1 MAEYP
6 YHHSVSLAQD
16 KCKGCTNCLK
26 RCPTEA
32 IRIRG
37 GHAVIKSE
45 RCIDCGECI
54 RLCPYRAKIALY
66 DQFEDFSSYR
76 WKIAIP
82 APALYGQFD
91 KLDDLD
97 YILTG
102 LVEMGFNDV
111 FEVARAAELVSEY
124 TRAYLHQP
132 GIVKPVISSACPAV
146 VRLISVRFPYLLDNV
161 LPLLPPV
168 ELAARMAKEEA
179 LRRHPELDERDVC
192 ALFISPCPAKV
203 SYARNP
209 IGVEKSAVDGVLS
222 ISDVYFKL
230 VPAMKKIK
238 EPYVTSRS
246 GIIGISW
253 AGTGGESAA
262 LLNDKYLAAD
272 GIENVIKV
280 LDEIEKENFLGLEFI
295 ELNACN
301 GGCVGGAMNMENPFI
316 AKARLQN
323 LRRYLPVSQNR
334 SQRAAHEG
342 SEIPPEMMWEA
353 GVDYRPIL
361 QLDEDR
367 GEALR
372 KMMRMQEIS
381 QSFSNLDCG
390 SCGAP
395 SCMALAEDIVR
406 GEADESDCVIRM
418 RQQIEDIWRT
428 MGRMVHEAGVPDAKE
443 KGEETNGDSQ

>member
-1 MAEYP
+1 MENNDIRR
-6 YHHSVSLAQD
+6 HSVSLD
-16 KCKGCTNCLK
+16 LEKCKGCTNCLK

-54 RLCPYRAKIALY
+54 RVCPYRAKLAKCDRL
-66 DQFEDFSSYR
+66 DDFSHYK

-82 APALYGQFD
+82 APALYGQFAE
-91 KLDDLD
+91 LDDLD

-102 LVEMGFNDV
+102 LLQIGFDDV
-111 FEVARAAELVSEY
+111 FEVARAAEIVSEY
-124 TRAYLHQP
+124 TRHYLHRP
-132 GIVKPVISSACPAV
+132 DITKPVISSACPAV

-161 LPLLPPV
+161 LPILPPV
-168 ELAARMAKEEA
+168 ELAARMAKQEA
-179 LRRHPELDERDVC
+179 MRRHPNLKEKDIC

-222 ISDVYFKL
+222 ISDIFFRL
-230 VPAMKKIK
+230 VPALKKI
-238 EPYVTSRS
+238 EVPTVTSRS

-253 AGTGGESAA
+253 AGSGGESSA

-280 LDEIEKENFLGLEFI
+280 LDEIEKENFAGLEFI
-295 ELNACN
+295 ELNACS

-334 SQRAAHEG
+334 MHYPGYEG
-342 SEIPPEMMWEA
+342 EDDIPEELFWSDT
-353 GVDYRPIL
+353 VDYLPIM
-361 QLDEDR
+361 QLDTDR
-367 GEALR
+367 AEALR
-372 KMMRMQEIS
+372 KMQRMQQIDDTLP
-381 QSFSNLDCG
+381 NLDCG

-395 SCMALAEDIVR
+395 SCSALAEDIVR
-406 GEADESDCVIRM
+406 GEADESNCVIRM

-428 MGRMVHEAGVPDAKE
+428 MGRMVHE
-443 KGEETNGDSQ
+443 GD

>member
-1 MAEYP
+1 LENNDIRR
-6 YHHSVSLAQD
+6 HSVSLD
-16 KCKGCTNCLK
+16 LEKCKGCTNCLK

-54 RLCPYRAKIALY
+54 RVCPYRAKLAKCDRL
-66 DQFEDFSSYR
+66 DDFSHYK

-82 APALYGQFD
+82 APALYGQFAE
-91 KLDDLD
+91 LDDLD

-102 LVEMGFNDV
+102 LLQIGFDDV
-111 FEVARAAELVSEY
+111 FEVARAAEIVSEY
-124 TRAYLHQP
+124 TRHYLHRP
-132 GIVKPVISSACPAV
+132 DITKPVISSACPAV

-161 LPLLPPV
+161 LPILPPV
-168 ELAARMAKEEA
+168 ELAARMAKQEA
-179 LRRHPELDERDVC
+179 MRRHPNLKEKDIC
-192 ALFISPCPAKV
+192 ALFISPCPSKV

-222 ISDVYFKL
+222 ISDIFFRL
-230 VPAMKKIK
+230 VPALKKI
-238 EPYVTSRS
+238 EVPTVTSRS

-253 AGTGGESAA
+253 AGSGGESSA

-280 LDEIEKENFLGLEFI
+280 LDEIEKENFAGLEFI
-295 ELNACN
+295 ELNACS

-334 SQRAAHEG
+334 MHYPGYEG
-342 SEIPPEMMWEA
+342 EDDIPEELFWSDT
-353 GVDYRPIL
+353 VDYLPIM
-361 QLDEDR
+361 QLDTDR
-367 GEALR
+367 AEALR
-372 KMMRMQEIS
+372 KMQRMQQIDDTLP
-381 QSFSNLDCG
+381 NLDCG

-395 SCMALAEDIVR
+395 SCSALAEDIVR

-428 MGRMVHEAGVPDAKE
+428 MGRMVHE
-443 KGEETNGDSQ
+443 GD

>member
-1 MAEYP
+1 MENNDIRR
-6 YHHSVSLAQD
+6 HSVSLD
-16 KCKGCTNCLK
+16 LEKCKGCTNCLK

-54 RLCPYRAKIALY
+54 RVCPYRAKLAKCDRL
-66 DQFEDFSSYR
+66 DDFSHYK

-82 APALYGQFD
+82 APALYGQFAE
-91 KLDDLD
+91 LDDLD

-102 LVEMGFNDV
+102 LLQIGFDDV
-111 FEVARAAELVSEY
+111 FEVARAAEIVSEY
-124 TRAYLHQP
+124 TRHYLHRP
-132 GIVKPVISSACPAV
+132 DITKPVISSACPAV

-161 LPLLPPV
+161 LPILPPV
-168 ELAARMAKEEA
+168 ELAARMAKQEA
-179 LRRHPELDERDVC
+179 MRRHPNLKEKDIC

-222 ISDVYFKL
+222 ISDIFFRL
-230 VPAMKKIK
+230 VPALKKI
-238 EPYVTSRS
+238 EVPTVTSRS

-253 AGTGGESAA
+253 AGSGGESSA

-280 LDEIEKENFLGLEFI
+280 LDEIEKENFAGLEFI
-295 ELNACN
+295 ELNACS

-334 SQRAAHEG
+334 MHYPGYEG
-342 SEIPPEMMWEA
+342 EDDIPEELFWSDT
-353 GVDYRPIL
+353 VDYLPIM
-361 QLDEDR
+361 QLDTDR
-367 GEALR
+367 AEALR
-372 KMMRMQEIS
+372 KMQRMQQIDDTLP
-381 QSFSNLDCG
+381 NLDCG

-395 SCMALAEDIVR
+395 SCSALAEDIVR

-428 MGRMVHEAGVPDAKE
+428 MGRMVHE
-443 KGEETNGDSQ
+443 GD

>member
-1 MAEYP
+1 MENNDIRR
-6 YHHSVSLAQD
+6 HSVSLD
-16 KCKGCTNCLK
+16 LEKCKGCTNCLK

-54 RLCPYRAKIALY
+54 RVCPYRAKLAKCDRL
-66 DQFEDFSSYR
+66 EDFSHYK

-82 APALYGQFD
+82 APALYGQFAE
-91 KLDDLD
+91 LDDLD

-102 LVEMGFNDV
+102 LLQIGFDDV
-111 FEVARAAELVSEY
+111 FEVARAAEIVSEY
-124 TRAYLHQP
+124 TRHYLHRP
-132 GIVKPVISSACPAV
+132 DITKPVISSACPAV

-161 LPLLPPV
+161 LPILPPV
-168 ELAARMAKEEA
+168 ELAARMAKQEA
-179 LRRHPELDERDVC
+179 MRRHPNLKEKDIC

-209 IGVEKSAVDGVLS
+209 IGVEKSEVDGVLS
-222 ISDVYFKL
+222 ISDVFFRL
-230 VPAMKKIK
+230 VPALKKIDV
-238 EPYVTSRS
+238 PTVTSRS

-253 AGTGGESAA
+253 AGSGGESSA

-280 LDEIEKENFLGLEFI
+280 LDEIEKENFAGLEFI
-295 ELNACN
+295 ELNACS

-334 SQRAAHEG
+334 MQYPGFEG
-342 SEIPPEMMWEA
+342 EDDIPRELFWSDT
-353 GVDYRPIL
+353 VDYQPIM
-361 QLDEDR
+361 QLDTDR
-367 GEALR
+367 AEAVR
-372 KMMRMQEIS
+372 KMQRMQEIDGTLP
-381 QSFSNLDCG
+381 NLDCG

-395 SCMALAEDIVR
+395 SCSALAEDIVR

-428 MGRMVHEAGVPDAKE
+428 MGRMVHD
-443 KGEETNGDSQ
+443 GD

>member
-1 MAEYP
+1 MENNDTRR
-6 YHHSVSLAQD
+6 HSVSLD
-16 KCKGCTNCLK
+16 LEKCKGCTNCLK

-54 RLCPYRAKIALY
+54 RVCPYRAKLAKCDRL
-66 DQFEDFSSYR
+66 EDFSHYK

-82 APALYGQFD
+82 APALYGQFAE
-91 KLDDLD
+91 LDDLD

-102 LVEMGFNDV
+102 LLQIGFDDV
-111 FEVARAAELVSEY
+111 FEVARAAEIVSEY
-124 TRAYLHQP
+124 TRHYLHRP
-132 GIVKPVISSACPAV
+132 DITKPVISSACPAV

-161 LPLLPPV
+161 LPILPPV
-168 ELAARMAKEEA
+168 ELAARMAKQEA
-179 LRRHPELDERDVC
+179 MRRHPNLKEKDIC

-222 ISDVYFKL
+222 ISDIFFRL
-230 VPAMKKIK
+230 VPALKKI
-238 EPYVTSRS
+238 EVPTVTSRS

-253 AGTGGESAA
+253 AGSGGESSA

-280 LDEIEKENFLGLEFI
+280 LDEIEKENFAGLEFI
-295 ELNACN
+295 ELNACS

-316 AKARLQN
+316 AKARLQK

-334 SQRAAHEG
+334 MHYPGYEG
-342 SEIPPEMMWEA
+342 EDDIPEELFWSDT
-353 GVDYRPIL
+353 VDYLPIM
-361 QLDEDR
+361 QLDTDR
-367 GEALR
+367 AEALR
-372 KMMRMQEIS
+372 KMQRMQQIDDTLP
-381 QSFSNLDCG
+381 NLDCG

-395 SCMALAEDIVR
+395 SCSALAEDIVR
-406 GEADESDCVIRM
+406 GEADESNCVIRM

-428 MGRMVHEAGVPDAKE
+428 MGRMVHD
-443 KGEETNGDSQ
+443 GD